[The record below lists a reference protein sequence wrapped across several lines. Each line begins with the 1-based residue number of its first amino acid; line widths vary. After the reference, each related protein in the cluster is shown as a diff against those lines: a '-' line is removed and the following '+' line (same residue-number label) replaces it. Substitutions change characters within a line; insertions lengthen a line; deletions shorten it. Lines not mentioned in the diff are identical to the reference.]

1 MIVNAD
7 DDALDAVLTEMAE
20 ETSRIEAEIAE
31 LFEAWAAELER
42 VDSEASGVL

>member
-20 ETSRIEAEIAE
+20 ETSRVEAEIAAAAD
-31 LFEAWAAELER
+31 AWVAELER